1 MVIHKGS
8 EEEKALCQAPEPPVG
23 VGKETLSLEVTDNTM
38 RVTELMAVTQKYR
51 VLCRREDKYL
61 DGPSL
66 WEERGMLKL
75 PPCQDTGVVQNK

>member
-61 DGPSL
+61 DGLFSL
-66 WEERGMLKL
+66 GRERNAKAT
-75 PPCQDTGVVQNK
+75 PVPRYRSCTE

>member
-23 VGKETLSLEVTDNTM
+23 VGKETISLEVTDNTM

-61 DGPSL
+61 DGPFSL
-66 WEERGMLKL
+66 GRERNAKAT
-75 PPCQDTGVVQNK
+75 PVPRYRSCTE